1 MTICHITSMHP
12 YNDDRILERACKGL
26 VEAGHKVK
34 LIATYP
40 GNGMECGVEIIGLKQ
55 RKGILR
61 RIFSSFEA
69 FWKAR
74 KTDSDVFHFHDP
86 DLLPW
91 MLLLAYSGR
100 KVVYDVH
107 ENYESRAVKVPLPFF
122 AKEFARRIYRKVENL
137 FSSRFS
143 GVTVVTDS
151 MKELFNGVD
160 KPIITTDNV
169 VYVSRLKHLNISFQ
183 KNSNYIIYTSGTNS
197 KARNCLQ
204 TIEALPIIIEEFPEV
219 QMWFV
224 GRYYPEEYK
233 ITLMEKASELNVKN
247 NVKIEGMLS
256 WEENFKRTA
265 TAHLGCVFYENNLNN
280 KVTLPNRLYEYMYCG
295 ICVLGEEFPEVR
307 KVLDDTG
314 AGMCVDSS
322 NPVSIADKAIY
333 LLKNPD
339 IMLDMGKK
347 GRKAVLEKYN
357 YENEIQKLD
366 KFYKSIIQQ

>member
-1 MTICHITSMHP
+1 MHP
-12 YNDDRILERACKGL
+12 YNDDRIFERACKGL
-26 VEAGHKVK
+26 IEAGHKVI

-40 GNGMECGVEIIGLKQ
+40 GNGIECGVEIIGLKK

-69 FWKAR
+69 FWVAR

-91 MLLLAYSGR
+91 MLILAYSGR

-107 ENYESRAVKVPLPFF
+107 ENYESRAVKVPLPSF

-169 VYVSRLKHLNISFQ
+169 VYVSRLKHLNISFK

-204 TIEALPIIIEEFPEV
+204 TIEALPIIIEEFPDV

-233 ITLMEKASELNVKN
+233 ITLMEKAMELNVKN

-295 ICVLGEEFPEVR
+295 ICVLGEDFTEVR

-314 AGMCVDSS
+314 AGICVDSS
-322 NPVSIADKAIY
+322 DPMSIADKVIY
-333 LLKNPD
+333 LLKNPEN
-339 IMLDMGKK
+339 MLDMGKK

-357 YENEIQKLD
+357 YENEIKKLD
-366 KFYKSIIQQ
+366 KFYRSITQ